1 MPRIDLTDDNLLR
14 LNAAAFG
21 AHGAWALA
29 DPKSYHETLHGST
42 LTRADTKDR
51 WFGLAGLG
59 VASQNLAVAEAVG
72 IGAAD
77 AKKNALCASGA
88 LWGASAL
95 MLGYNISSKKQKNDG
110 INITNA
116 VVMAGMSALNIWK
129 GAGGKDKTA
138 RVR

>member
-1 MPRIDLTDDNLLR
+1 MVRLELTDDNLLR

-29 DPKSYHETLHGST
+29 HPESYHNTLHGSN
-42 LTRADTKDR
+42 LSRGDTKDR

-59 VASQNLAVAEAVG
+59 VGAHNLAVAEGRG

-77 AKKNALCASGA
+77 TKSNALLAAGA

-95 MLGYNISSKKQKNDG
+95 MLGHNIVSKKQKNDAV
-110 INITNA
+110 NVANA
-116 VVMAGMSALNIWK
+116 VVMGGMSALNIWK
-129 GAGGKDKTA
+129 GAGGKDKK
-138 RVR
+138 VNVH